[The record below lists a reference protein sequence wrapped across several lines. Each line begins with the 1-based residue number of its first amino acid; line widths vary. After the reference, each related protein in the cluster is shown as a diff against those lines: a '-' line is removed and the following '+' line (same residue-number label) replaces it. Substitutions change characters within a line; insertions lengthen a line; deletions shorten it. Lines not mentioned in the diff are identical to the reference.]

1 MEPFFCCVNK
11 KLFFTQARF
20 TQGEYNLNK
29 QFINPCVNAGLQYS
43 KARDVPR
50 YEAKKMVRPRG
61 MFTSFYQARKIA
73 VTLLYKLKTVDL
85 SCFDPEE
92 KSLSKWQKTAI

>member
-1 MEPFFCCVNK
+1 MI
-11 KLFFTQARF
+11 LWRD
-20 TQGEYNLNK
+20 K
-29 QFINPCVNAGLQYS
+29 QVVFYKERTSEHTPVCDRREQRS

-61 MFTSFYQARKIA
+61 MFTSFHQARKIA
-73 VTLLYKLKTVDL
+73 VTLLYKLKTADL

>member
-1 MEPFFCCVNK
+1 
-11 KLFFTQARF
+11 
-20 TQGEYNLNK
+20 
-29 QFINPCVNAGLQYS
+29 
-43 KARDVPR
+43 
-50 YEAKKMVRPRG
+50 MVG
-61 MFTSFYQARKIA
+61 DGWMFTSFYQARKIA